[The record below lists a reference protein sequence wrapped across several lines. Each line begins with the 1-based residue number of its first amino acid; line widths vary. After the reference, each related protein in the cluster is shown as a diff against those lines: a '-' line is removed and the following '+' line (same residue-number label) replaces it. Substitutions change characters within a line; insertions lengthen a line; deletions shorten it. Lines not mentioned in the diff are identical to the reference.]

1 MLETF
6 PFFPDESENEYPEF
20 LFNGIYEDYDAE
32 IFSIPKPEQPSPSPE
47 QPSPSPEP
55 TDTSE
60 KEPET
65 CRFMFDEQ
73 SNGVF
78 RDIQEC
84 HEILKGLQQKPT
96 KHLKGY
102 ILLKANKIGQFRY
115 GKSNHNKD
123 TPVIY
128 LNQVDPSIAQY
139 LE

>member
-6 PFFPDESENEYPEF
+6 PFFLDESENEYPEF
-20 LFNGIYEDYDAE
+20 PFNEIYQDFD
-32 IFSIPKPEQPSPSPE
+32 PETFNIQE
-47 QPSPSPEP
+47 QELSSTIQES
-55 TDTSE
+55 TENSE
-60 KEPET
+60 KKPET

-84 HEILKGLQQKPT
+84 HEILKGIQQKPT
-96 KHLKGY
+96 KHLQGY

-128 LNQVDPSIAQY
+128 LNQIDPSIAQY

>member
-6 PFFPDESENEYPEF
+6 PFLIDESENEYPAF
-20 LFNGIYEDYDAE
+20 PFNEIYEDYDAE
-32 IFSIPKPEQPSPSPE
+32 IFSIPKPEQPSPP
-47 QPSPSPEP
+47 PEP

-60 KEPET
+60 SEPET
-65 CRFMFDEQ
+65 CRFMFDEK

-84 HEILKGLQQKPT
+84 HEILKGIQQKPT
-96 KHLKGY
+96 KHLQGY